1 MTANLSSIVNRASL
15 FKNEESNTNN
25 NSSNSELDNRA
36 LFEKLDRDIDIV
48 DNELNFM
55 QQNNIQTLAS
65 VTLHQKEIA
74 LKMAVN
80 IGSEAL
86 VAYMLA
92 ESMEAYS
99 QQLLAISESTAGGLI
114 GFTDAM
120 KQMFESIFGD
130 GSVDGTELEDAF
142 QLALMDVIMHPE
154 NYNLTSQQ
162 MEDIQHFLE
171 ATGSGSHGVHE
182 GYDGDRFAAL
192 VSDLFDTIQNQAPD
206 GSLAKQILDAL
217 SQQYNCPQALQDQFA
232 NNWGTITDWQAD
244 WQSGQDLSP
253 LMRMVILSS
262 LLSGG
267 ELTVE
272 EYQLI
277 ISGDLQDINQ
287 LINRLHPSINNIVDY
302 INQEVDG
309 WNIHI
314 GNDPNQGFGMNYGS
328 SEGVTSNYFNTLS
341 ENLPQRPLTDEE
353 IKEINRIGDQV
364 KMIQQT
370 LKYWLQVVRDEQ
382 LSVARNI

>member
-1 MTANLSSIVNRASL
+1 MAINLSSIVNRTAL
-15 FKNEESNTNN
+15 FKNEESNLT
-25 NSSNSELDNRA
+25 SNSELDNRA
-36 LFEKLDRDIDIV
+36 LIEQLDRDINIAD
-48 DNELNFM
+48 DELNFM
-55 QQNNIQTLAS
+55 QPNNIQTLAG
-65 VTLHQKEIA
+65 VTLHQREIA
-74 LKMAVN
+74 LKMAANV
-80 IGSEAL
+80 GSEAR

-99 QQLLAISESTAGGLI
+99 KQLIAISESTAGGLAV
-114 GFTDAM
+114 FTDAM
-120 KQMFESIFGD
+120 KKMFESIFGD

-154 NYNLTSQQ
+154 DYNLTSQQ
-162 MEDIQHFLE
+162 IKDIQHFLE

-182 GYDGDRFAAL
+182 GYNGDRFANL
-192 VSDLFDTIQNQAPD
+192 VSNLFNTIQNQAPE
-206 GSLAKQILDAL
+206 GSLAKQILDEL
-217 SQQYNCPQALQDQFA
+217 SQQYNCPQALHDQFT
-232 NNWGTITDWQAD
+232 NNWGTINDWQNG
-244 WQSGQDLSP
+244 WQTGQDLSP

-262 LLSGG
+262 LLSGD
-267 ELTVE
+267 ELSAE

-277 ISGDLQDINQ
+277 ISGNLQDINE

-314 GNDPNQGFGMNYGS
+314 GNDPNQGFGMDYHS
-328 SEGVTSNYFNTLS
+328 YEGVTNDYFNTLS
-341 ENLPQRPLTDEE
+341 ENLPSRPLTEE
-353 IKEINRIGDQV
+353 EVKEINRISDQV

>member
-1 MTANLSSIVNRASL
+1 MAINLSSIVNRTAL
-15 FKNEESNTNN
+15 FKNEESNLT
-25 NSSNSELDNRA
+25 SNSELDNRA
-36 LFEKLDRDIDIV
+36 LIEQLDRDINIAD
-48 DNELNFM
+48 DELNFM
-55 QQNNIQTLAS
+55 QPNNIQTLAG
-65 VTLHQKEIA
+65 VTLHQREIA
-74 LKMAVN
+74 LKMAAN
-80 IGSEAL
+80 IGSEAR

-99 QQLLAISESTAGGLI
+99 KQLIAISESTAGGLA

-120 KQMFESIFGD
+120 KKMFESIFGD

-154 NYNLTSQQ
+154 DYNLTSQQ
-162 MEDIQHFLE
+162 IKDIQHFLE

-182 GYDGDRFAAL
+182 GYNGDRFANL
-192 VSDLFDTIQNQAPD
+192 VSDLFNTIQNQAPE
-206 GSLAKQILDAL
+206 GSLAKQILDEL
-217 SQQYNCPQALQDQFA
+217 SQQYNCPQALQEQFA
-232 NNWGTITDWQAD
+232 NNWGTINDWQND

-262 LLSGG
+262 LLSGD
-267 ELTVE
+267 ELSVE

-277 ISGDLQDINQ
+277 ISGDLQDMNE

-314 GNDPNQGFGMNYGS
+314 GNDPNQGFGMDYHS
-328 SEGVTSNYFNTLS
+328 YEGVTNDYFNTLS
-341 ENLPQRPLTDEE
+341 ENLPSRPLTEE
-353 IKEINRIGDQV
+353 EVKEINRISDQV